1 LEPQEAMEPLQA
13 GDPRQVGVYRLVSRL
28 GGGGMGQVFLGV
40 SRGGRPVAV
49 KVIRPEFTAD
59 LEFRRRFAREVDAAR
74 RVGGFHTAPVV
85 DADPYD
91 DPPWMVTA
99 YIAGP
104 SLQAVV
110 TGGGPLATADVSRL
124 GAALTE
130 GLAAIHGSG
139 LVHRD
144 LKPPNII
151 MADDGPRI
159 IDFGIAQPAGATA
172 LTTPGTVI
180 GTYAFMSPEQVR
192 ADTATPESD
201 VFALGCVLAYAAT
214 GRVPFDASTGAAIIY
229 RILNEQ
235 PDLGDLPPSVLRD
248 TLAAC
253 LAKDPGR
260 RPLLSDL
267 LARFAAGFPDLP
279 APVAGETRLEETP
292 GRREPVSDRD
302 PSPGELVREAVVQAA
317 SLQGVVVPD
326 VAVPNAVVPGVPA
339 PGAEVHVEQVHAE
352 RHENVTITQQ
362 ANASPNSTVIQVA
375 GNARIGDDT
384 LGGLASE
391 HRRRRRKAAGTTRA
405 SAAAHPGGLGTAGRP
420 DRPGPGGWGISA
432 RGIAGARADRVG
444 GGVRGRHPGRRRPVP
459 VGRRPH
465 QPVDARGDDSRRVPV
480 PRP

>member
-1 LEPQEAMEPLQA
+1 MEPLRV

-28 GGGGMGQVFLGV
+28 GDGGMGQVFLGV
-40 SRGGRPVAV
+40 SPGGRPVAV

-59 LEFRRRFAREVDAAR
+59 LEFQRRFAREVDAAR

-110 TGGGPLATADVSRL
+110 TGGGPLAPADVSRL

-144 LKPPNII
+144 LKPANII

-180 GTYAFMSPEQVR
+180 GTYSFMSPEQVR

-214 GRVPFDASTGAAIIY
+214 GRAPFYASHGAAIMY
-229 RILNEQ
+229 RVLNEQ
-235 PDLGDLPPSVLRD
+235 PDLGDLPAGLLRN
-248 TLAAC
+248 TLTAC
-253 LAKDPGR
+253 LAKDPER

-267 LARFAAGFPDLP
+267 LARFAVGFPDPL
-279 APVAGETRLEETP
+279 ASAAGETRVQGTP
-292 GRREPVSDRD
+292 GGRGLAGDPE
-302 PSPGELVREAVVQAA
+302 PSPGAVVQGA
-317 SLQGVVVPD
+317 VVPD
-326 VAVPNAVVPGVPA
+326 VAVRDAVIPNVVVPGVFA
-339 PGAEVHVEQVHAE
+339 PGAEVHAEQVHAE
-352 RHENVTITQQ
+352 RHENITIRQE
-362 ANASPNSTVIQVA
+362 ANASPGSVVIQVA
-375 GNARIGDDT
+375 GNARIGDDDT
-384 LGGLASE
+384 LGGLA
-391 HRRRRRKAAGTTRA
+391 
-405 SAAAHPGGLGTAGRP
+405 
-420 DRPGPGGWGISA
+420 
-432 RGIAGARADRVG
+432 
-444 GGVRGRHPGRRRPVP
+444 
-459 VGRRPH
+459 
-465 QPVDARGDDSRRVPV
+465 
-480 PRP
+480 